1 NKLRGVM
8 DRPKIKFAVSC
19 SSNMNRS
26 MEAHSFLQ
34 KRGFDIQSYGSGN
47 QVKLPGPSVD
57 KPNCYEFGTSYDFI
71 YNDLKKKDNQ
81 FYTQNGLLNMLDRN
95 RRIKEA
101 PQRFQLERDEF
112 DVIMALEERVYDQII
127 EDLQTREQESGH
139 GMHVI
144 NIDIQ
149 DNHEEATIGAWLV
162 CDMCAKLE
170 AAEDLDNEI
179 DEILAEFETKHP
191 KRNFLHTI
199 CFY

>member
-1 NKLRGVM
+1 LQSTM
-8 DRPKIKFAVSC
+8 DRPKVKFAVSC

-26 MEAHSFLQ
+26 MEAHSFLL
-34 KRGFDIQSYGSGN
+34 KRGFDIESYGSGN
-47 QVKLPGPSVD
+47 QVKLPGPAVD

-71 YNDLKKKDNQ
+71 YNDLKRKDNQ

-101 PQRFQLERDEF
+101 PQRFQLEKEEF
-112 DVIMALEERVYDQII
+112 DVILALEERVYDQII
-127 EDLQTREQESGH
+127 EDLHTREQDSGQ
-139 GMHVI
+139 GVHVV

-162 CDMCAKLE
+162 CDICAKLE
-170 AAEDLDNEI
+170 AAEDLDQEI
-179 DEILAEFETKHP
+179 DEILTEFETKNP
-191 KRNFLHTI
+191 KRNILHTI